1 MQKKEK
7 AALNKTIDYTAY
19 TKDIQDEIKACL
31 NTIVENITY
40 QTTKNDIDTRVQ
52 ATKERIS
59 EITKSSVELVEKKQE
74 VKEFLESL
82 LDNDL
87 SNSKKTKITNLVNTK
102 KEELAKATSL
112 EEIEQIKSTANSEYQ
127 KILNEKE
134 NTSNCNN
141 KTAVLK
147 VLSMITLMATTIIL
161 LKKRH

>member
-1 MQKKEK
+1 
-7 AALNKTIDYTAY
+7 
-19 TKDIQDEIKACL
+19 
-31 NTIVENITY
+31 
-40 QTTKNDIDTRVQ
+40 
-52 ATKERIS
+52 
-59 EITKSSVELVEKKQE
+59 
-74 VKEFLESL
+74 

-141 KTAVLK
+141 KIAVLK
-147 VLSMITLMATTIIL
+147 VLSMIALMATTIIL